1 MSDKGDGSIVEWCD
15 GVVETV
21 WCGGGNFVVV
31 RWRVGEH
38 GEASKDFLVGFLL

>member
-1 MSDKGDGSIVEWCD
+1 MSDKGDRSIVEWCD

-38 GEASKDFLVGFLL
+38 GEASKDFLIGFLL